1 MHNTRLKEMH
11 LIDENE
17 ARAVLKERFPSLSPY
32 YLSYFSWPQLFS
44 NTAGP
49 FSKPGMLAGQAFTT
63 WQMECWT
70 DGKHAFIFSR
80 GREVGVLECD
90 ELFTI
95 DWYMNTR
102 THAWL

>member
-17 ARAVLKERFPSLSPY
+17 ARVALKDRFPSLSPY

-49 FSKPGMLAGQAFTT
+49 FSKPGRISGAAMTT
-63 WQMECWT
+63 FQMECWT
-70 DGKHAFIFSR
+70 DGKYAFIFSR
-80 GREVGVLECD
+80 GKEVECIECD
-90 ELFTI
+90 EMFTI
-95 DWYMNTR
+95 DWYTSQR
-102 THAWL
+102 RYAK